1 MEKLS
6 ETLIHETAHFPTTKL
21 NPVLF
26 ACRITHIIN
35 RDVIVYRWI
44 RKGTMHNQQNPNLSC
59 PPESSELHKNLAD
72 THQNQRNSENL
83 GTFLCIPPTYVL
95 LGNICCL
102 IKR

>member
-44 RKGTMHNQQNPNLSC
+44 RKGTMHNQQNPNLSF
-59 PPESSELHKNLAD
+59 PLKVLNYIRIWL
-72 THQNQRNSENL
+72 T
-83 GTFLCIPPTYVL
+83 PTK
-95 LGNICCL
+95 I
-102 IKR
+102 